1 MLLLVFVGL
10 LCLSAIAQTPG
21 QSATPASTQTK
32 KGGAS
37 ITCDGALD
45 IVPSKAMSFVR
56 KRRPNKAD
64 GKQQPQPADAKPQ
77 AKPASNSKSGQ

>member
-1 MLLLVFVGL
+1 LLLLVFAGL
-10 LCLSAIAQTPG
+10 LCLSAIAQIPA

-56 KRRPNKAD
+56 KRRPNKA
-64 GKQQPQPADAKPQ
+64 QTQPADAKPQ